1 MRGVDRGMANQALE
15 MRTRYMVLLLL
26 AEGPK
31 TGYDLIK
38 RIRSLLAET
47 GVGASPGTVYPV
59 LRSLEEEGY
68 IESSEEPHGARQRKV
83 YRITEKGVE
92 QLLRM
97 INKGLYVVETT
108 IKLHMAAAQ
117 CLAKSP
123 RAELLSLLREI
134 VARLTRIEELT
145 SELRGMLQ
153 RIVDARSQARQGG
166 RAGRDSAIRV

>member
-1 MRGVDRGMANQALE
+1 MPSQALE
-15 MRTRYMVLLLL
+15 MRTRYMILLLL

-31 TGYDLIK
+31 TGYELIK
-38 RIRSLLAET
+38 RIRSLLVET
-47 GVGASPGTVYPV
+47 RVGASPGTVYPV
-59 LRSLEEEGY
+59 LRSLEEDGY

-97 INKGLYVVETT
+97 VNKGLYVVETT
-108 IKLHMAAAQ
+108 IKLHMAATQ

-123 RAELLSLLREI
+123 RAELLPLLREI
-134 VARLTRIEELT
+134 VARLARIEELT

-153 RIVDARSQARQGG
+153 RIVDARSQAPRGAE
-166 RAGRDSAIRV
+166 AGRDGAVGA